1 MAGLLF
7 MRILLQAIQSFLI
20 ILFTGVHKMR
30 GRTNVAGGIT
40 VSPFWGDGSDGI
52 LSAGATYLAGT
63 DFEKYSGFC
72 IKQFSEIDWDPAT
85 PETLTVD
92 EPCRGLIIFVDGDV
106 YIGPNATISM
116 AKMGSIL
123 PVNPESLIEMYGD
136 SVQMRHIVDVLKA
149 LRGGAGG
156 DGGSGRSWN
165 GGTAGTP
172 GTGGIGRICL
182 GGIGGGG
189 SGGGNGKTGGDGGSV
204 ILPEVFGHG
213 GWTGHIDGWQG
224 GGGCYSTTTTGVAP
238 GGNPYGGGGSG
249 CSRGLAAEGE
259 HAGGFILI
267 IARGAIQ
274 VLGTLDV
281 TGGNGG
287 SITEG
292 STDTGGGGGG
302 AGGGVIA
309 LFAQTSVD
317 VSTATIN
324 KNGGQGGTGHQ
335 DGTGGQQGT
344 LYTEAI

>member
-1 MAGLLF
+1 MANGISNL
-7 MRILLQAIQSFLI
+7 
-20 ILFTGVHKMR
+20 
-30 GRTNVAGGIT
+30 GGGAA
-40 VSPFWGDGSDGI
+40 PFWGDGSDGV
-52 LSAGATYLAGT
+52 LSAGATYQAGV
-63 DFEKYSGFC
+63 DFDEESGFC
-72 IKQFSEIDWDPAT
+72 IKQFTSIDWDPAT

-92 EPCRGLIIFVDGDV
+92 KPCRGLILFSQGPV
-106 YIGPNATISM
+106 YIGQNATISM
-116 AKMGSIL
+116 AKKGSIV
-123 PVNPESLIEMYGD
+123 PVNPECFIEMFGA
-136 SVQMRHIVDVLKA
+136 SAQMRHIVDVLKT

-165 GGTAGTP
+165 GGHAGTP

-189 SGGGNGKTGGDGGSV
+189 SGGGNGSTGGDGGSV

-213 GWTGHIDGWQG
+213 GWAKDGWQG
-224 GGGCYSTTTTGVAP
+224 GGGRYSTSTTGSAP
-238 GGNPYGGGGSG
+238 GGNPYGGGGAGGSK
-249 CSRGLAAEGE
+249 GLAAEGE

-267 IARGAIQ
+267 IAKGSIEIS
-274 VLGTLDV
+274 GTLDV

-287 SITEG
+287 SNTSG
-292 STDTGGGGGG
+292 STGTGGGGGG

-324 KNGGQGGTGHQ
+324 KNGGQGGTGYQ
-335 DGTGGQQGT
+335 NGTGGQQGT